1 LENVNF
7 YWWSVYSFKFCVPRQ
22 ANKSGSLPK
31 KQKDFG
37 ICIKPTIGTSNI
49 EKKMLGQDWE
59 PCGMDH

>member
-7 YWWSVYSFKFCVPRQ
+7 YWWSVYNFKFYVPRR

-49 EKKMLGQDWE
+49 EKKMLGQD
-59 PCGMDH
+59 